1 MGGRGRATAGRRRLR
16 GARRLPRGRGCGAG
30 ARSGRLSARV
40 CCDRWRPL
48 RRRAMPRFATPSC
61 LAIAPHR
68 VPLWHRA
75 RCLVAHSLRLL
86 ARTGGVARR
95 LRGDRTLWAA
105 PASGTRGAGSSG
117 AGSSGAALDQLLLR
131 GLDRLVARALR
142 PRLAEARDL
151 RWRCDAQLSL
161 YPAEGSRYVRH
172 VDNTCSGGRGRLCNG
187 RRLSAVYYLNPSWS
201 KADGSTAVQAQRPS
215 TRGPSRG
222 PSPRRPCLT
231 SPSLTSPPLTWPLR
245 LSTGGLAEQRASRLA
260 G

>member
-1 MGGRGRATAGRRRLR
+1 MEMDWTGRK
-16 GARRLPRGRGCGAG
+16 
-30 ARSGRLSARV
+30 S
-40 CCDRWRPL
+40 
-48 RRRAMPRFATPSC
+48 
-61 LAIAPHR
+61 
-68 VPLWHRA
+68 
-75 RCLVAHSLRLL
+75 
-86 ARTGGVARR
+86 
-95 LRGDRTLWAA
+95 
-105 PASGTRGAGSSG
+105 
-117 AGSSGAALDQLLLR
+117 
-131 GLDRLVARALR
+131 
-142 PRLAEARDL
+142 EARDL

-231 SPSLTSPPLTWPLR
+231 SPLTWLLR
-245 LSTGGLAEQRASRLA
+245 LSTGWLADQRASRLA

>member
-1 MGGRGRATAGRRRLR
+1 
-16 GARRLPRGRGCGAG
+16 
-30 ARSGRLSARV
+30 
-40 CCDRWRPL
+40 
-48 RRRAMPRFATPSC
+48 MPRFATPSC

-95 LRGDRTLWAA
+95 LRGDCTLWAA
-105 PASGTRGAGSSG
+105 PEFGTRGAGSSG
-117 AGSSGAALDQLLLR
+117 AGTSGAALDQLLLR

-161 YPAEGSRYVRH
+161 YPAAGSRYVRH

-215 TRGPSRG
+215 SRARCGPLTSPLTHVAPPSRG
-222 PSPRRPCLT
+222 PS
-231 SPSLTSPPLTWPLR
+231 LTWPLR

>member
-1 MGGRGRATAGRRRLR
+1 
-16 GARRLPRGRGCGAG
+16 
-30 ARSGRLSARV
+30 
-40 CCDRWRPL
+40 
-48 RRRAMPRFATPSC
+48 MPRFATPSC

-117 AGSSGAALDQLLLR
+117 SASSGAPLDQLLLR

-151 RWRCDAQLSL
+151 RWRGDA
-161 YPAEGSRYVRH
+161 P
-172 VDNTCSGGRGRLCNG
+172 
-187 RRLSAVYYLNPSWS
+187 
-201 KADGSTAVQAQRPS
+201 K
-215 TRGPSRG
+215 
-222 PSPRRPCLT
+222 
-231 SPSLTSPPLTWPLR
+231 
-245 LSTGGLAEQRASRLA
+245 
-260 G
+260 

>member
-1 MGGRGRATAGRRRLR
+1 M
-16 GARRLPRGRGCGAG
+16 PRF
-30 ARSGRLSARV
+30 
-40 CCDRWRPL
+40 
-48 RRRAMPRFATPSC
+48 AMPRFATPSC
-61 LAIAPHR
+61 LAIAPHG

-75 RCLVAHSLRLL
+75 RCLAAHSLRLL

>member
-1 MGGRGRATAGRRRLR
+1 MPRFAT
-16 GARRLPRGRGCGAG
+16 
-30 ARSGRLSARV
+30 
-40 CCDRWRPL
+40 
-48 RRRAMPRFATPSC
+48 PRFATPSC
-61 LAIAPHR
+61 LAIAPHG

-105 PASGTRGAGSSG
+105 PASGTRGAASSSAGSSG
-117 AGSSGAALDQLLLR
+117 AGSSGAPLDQLLLR

-172 VDNTCSGGRGRLCNG
+172 VDNTCSGGRGWLCNG

-201 KADGSTAVQAQRPS
+201 KADGSTAVQARRPS
-215 TRGPSRG
+215 SRARCGPLTW
-222 PSPRRPCLT
+222 PLTT
-231 SPSLTSPPLTWPLR
+231 SPSLTSPSLTWPLR
-245 LSTGGLAEQRASRLA
+245 LSTGWLVDRLASRLA